1 MLNEDFKATMTI
13 ERFKLSGI
21 IGIFKAL
28 VKFDISA
35 MKPKVETS
43 MKWGT
48 IFLLPAKVDPCAQC
62 PYTCSSYNHESES
75 CWFHDIRL
83 VLEHK

>member
-1 MLNEDFKATMTI
+1 MLNEDFKAAMTI

-28 VKFDISA
+28 VKSDISA
-35 MKPKVETS
+35 MKSKVETS

-48 IFLLPAKVDPCAQC
+48 IFLLPATVDP
-62 PYTCSSYNHESES
+62 
-75 CWFHDIRL
+75 
-83 VLEHK
+83 

>member
-1 MLNEDFKATMTI
+1 MLNEHFKAAMTTG
-13 ERFKLSGI
+13 RFKLSGI

-28 VKFDISA
+28 VKPDISA

-48 IFLLPAKVDPCAQC
+48 IFLLPAKVDPER
-62 PYTCSSYNHESES
+62 PMSLYL
-75 CWFHDIRL
+75 FFL
-83 VLEHK
+83 

>member
-1 MLNEDFKATMTI
+1 MNQVLGNVNSSIIPVAIDAKRGFKAAMTI
-13 ERFKLSGI
+13 ERFKLSGM

-28 VKFDISA
+28 VESDMSA

-48 IFLLPAKVDPCAQC
+48 IFLLPAKVEPER
-62 PYTCSSYNHESES
+62 PMSLYL
-75 CWFHDIRL
+75 FFL
-83 VLEHK
+83 